1 MEPTR
6 GVTEVMMYSNRIAKR
21 KCNIFHHKAFKAN
34 FTQGKADLGQKMR
47 GGYVGTGRRQRWD
60 RTDGLLDQCR

>member
-6 GVTEVMMYSNRIAKR
+6 GVTEVMMYSTRVAKT

-34 FTQGKADLGQKMR
+34 FTQGKADLGQKRR
-47 GGYVGTGRRQRWD
+47 GAM
-60 RTDGLLDQCR
+60 

>member
-6 GVTEVMMYSNRIAKR
+6 GVTEVMMYSTRVAKT

-34 FTQGKADLGQKMR
+34 FTQGKADLGQKRR
-47 GGYVGTGRRQRWD
+47 GGYVGSGRRQR
-60 RTDGLLDQCR
+60 